1 MWPCVRF
8 SLVGQLLLYLKAAI
22 AALQRLTF
30 PTFRFEESVSE
41 DSTVN
46 VRYIGTKYEKRSA
59 TVETQSILLND
70 EAMTCYNDTIPQEFP
85 LGFKCTETASQSLLA
100 IQPSGIGYGQLPQY
114 KYRILSGK
122 A

>member
-41 DSTVN
+41 GSTVN

-59 TVETQSILLND
+59 LNL
-70 EAMTCYNDTIPQEFP
+70 F
-85 LGFKCTETASQSLLA
+85 F
-100 IQPSGIGYGQLPQY
+100 
-114 KYRILSGK
+114 
-122 A
+122 

>member
-1 MWPCVRF
+1 M
-8 SLVGQLLLYLKAAI
+8 
-22 AALQRLTF
+22 
-30 PTFRFEESVSE
+30 SE

-59 TVETQSILLND
+59 TVEAQSVPLND
-70 EAMTCYNDTIPQEFP
+70 EAMTCPDDTIPQEFP
-85 LGFKCTETASQSLLA
+85 LGFKCTETASQNLLA
-100 IQPSGIGYGQLPQY
+100 IQPSGIGFGQLPQS